1 MSEYVITRVDNPD
14 ELYHHGVKGMKWGHR
29 KNYYGTSG
37 DKFRA
42 SNGVTVG
49 APKNAGVAAFRK
61 VQGTKV
67 GGAALNGMA
76 KANTAFY
83 GRGKNKGIWKNTEKQ
98 VRRENQAVRE
108 ANQAHKAAKK
118 ANKAAKKAYDKMA
131 KQKVKDLYKK
141 YGDIEDQVDY
151 SRHGDKKKNAK
162 LENEMTKI
170 QNEINKY
177 DKKYR

>member
-29 KNYYGTSG
+29 KGSSAGINAIKRLSNPNSYIKKDGYQKIKNPIGTTVSKDG
-37 DKFRA
+37 YNKTKLPGSVR
-42 SNGVTVG
+42 SIVTQ
-49 APKNAGVAAFRK
+49 RK
-61 VQGTKV
+61 
-67 GGAALNGMA
+67 
-76 KANTAFY
+76 
-83 GRGKNKGIWKNTEKQ
+83 I
-98 VRRENQAVRE
+98 
-108 ANQAHKAAKK
+108 
-118 ANKAAKKAYDKMA
+118 KKAYAKMA

-141 YGDIEDQVDY
+141 YGDIEDQIDY

>member
-1 MSEYVITRVDNPD
+1 MEWQKLTRLSMV
-14 ELYHHGVKGMKWGHR
+14 EV
-29 KNYYGTSG
+29 
-37 DKFRA
+37 
-42 SNGVTVG
+42 
-49 APKNAGVAAFRK
+49 
-61 VQGTKV
+61 
-67 GGAALNGMA
+67 
-76 KANTAFY
+76 
-83 GRGKNKGIWKNTEKQ
+83 KNKGIWKNAEKQ